1 MDATFVKRGSLANN
15 SFVGEAAAL
24 RWLGEAE
31 AQGGIRVAKVISV
44 SDSELV
50 VERIDTRAPTAAAAT
65 AAGIALART
74 HAAGASHW
82 GAGPDGWDG
91 AYRIDHSLTPC
102 APADDA
108 PSNWGSFYAKYR
120 IRAYLDQ
127 LPEDFFSGAE
137 LAVWDDLCERLES
150 GEFDAPQ
157 PALVGDGPARV
168 HGDLWSGNLLWDADP
183 DNKTG
188 CALIDP
194 MAHGGHA
201 EEDLAM
207 LTLFGFPQIPAMYS
221 AYESVSPL
229 APGWQRRVLLMQLAP
244 LLLHC
249 VLFGTA
255 YRPQTLGSLEG
266 YLRYVR

>member
-1 MDATFVKRGSLANN
+1 MADTFTKRRSTQTASLM
-15 SFVGEAAAL
+15 GEAAAL
-24 RWLGEAE
+24 KWLAE
-31 AQGGIRVAKVISV
+31 AQTQGGIRVAKVISA
-44 SDSELV
+44 SETELV
-50 VERIDTRAPTAAAAT
+50 VERIATRAPTEAAAR

-74 HAAGASHW
+74 HAAGAPYW
-82 GAGPDGWDG
+82 GSAPAGWEGS
-91 AYRIDHSLTPC
+91 YRIGTSLTPC
-102 APADDA
+102 APTDA
-108 PSNWGSFYAKYR
+108 KPANWGSFYADYR

-127 LPEDFFSGAE
+127 LPDGFFSDEE
-137 LAVWDDLCERLES
+137 LARWDGLCCRLRD
-150 GEFDAPQ
+150 GDYDAPQ
-157 PALVGDGPARV
+157 PALVGDGVARL

-183 DNKTG
+183 DNATG

-207 LTLFGFPQIPAMYS
+207 LTLFGFAYMPAFMQ

-249 VLFGTA
+249 VLFGA
-255 YRPQTLGSLEG
+255 SYRPQTLGTLDG
-266 YLRYVR
+266 MLRYG